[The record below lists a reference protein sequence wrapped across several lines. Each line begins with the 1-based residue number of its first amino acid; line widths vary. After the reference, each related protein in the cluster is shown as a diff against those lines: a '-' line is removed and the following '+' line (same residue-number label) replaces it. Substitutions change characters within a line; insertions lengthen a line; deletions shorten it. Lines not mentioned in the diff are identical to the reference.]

1 MLLKDKIALVTGITN
16 DKSIAYFIA
25 KQFSEQGAKVI
36 LTYQGERLKE
46 GTEKIASQINA
57 VASIMCDATNEAD
70 LQSLFSQIDQ
80 KFGGLDIFLHG
91 IAFANK
97 NELGGGIT
105 GSSSDGFKLALE
117 VSAFT
122 LISMSKYAIPLME
135 KKDGGSIMT
144 LSYIGSTRAL
154 PAYNAMG
161 VAKAALES
169 SVRYLAFECGPKN
182 IRVNAISPG
191 PIRTVAARSIPGFLD
206 MYNNFSEHSFMK
218 RNIDGEDVA
227 GTAVYLASDLS
238 KPVTGMVI
246 FVDGGF
252 HASGF

>member
-25 KQFSEQGAKVI
+25 KQFAEQGAKVL

-57 VASIMCDATNEAD
+57 AGIYMCDATKED
-70 LQSLFSQIDQ
+70 ELKTLFDDIDK

-97 NELGGGIT
+97 NELAGGIT
-105 GSSSDGFKLALE
+105 NSTSDGFKLALE

-122 LISMSKYAIPLME
+122 LIGMSKYAIPLME
-135 KKDGGSIMT
+135 KKGGGAIMT
-144 LSYIGSTRAL
+144 LSYIGSIRAL

-169 SVRYLAFECGPKN
+169 SVRYLAYECGTKN

-191 PIRTVAARSIPGFLD
+191 PIRTVAARSIPGFFD

-218 RNIDGEDVA
+218 KNIDGEDVA

-238 KPVTGMVI
+238 KLVTGMVI

-252 HASGF
+252 HAAGF